1 MSDHL
6 DKDEVELRAI
16 ALRMALHEEKPR
28 VKKPVTP
35 RSESRQAELEA
46 TLKRMFSHESFR

>member
-28 VKKPVTP
+28 VKKPITP

-46 TLKRMFSHESFR
+46 TLKRMFSHEAFR